1 MSQIT
6 VSQLDAVM
14 QHLTGL
20 GVAELQELH
29 ISTGRITYITVP
41 HKGTAVQTVGQVL
54 IVPDPEPEEVQDVA
68 QPDVGDGTDG
78 ATGASD

>member
-6 VSQLDAVM
+6 VSDLDTVM

-20 GVAELQELH
+20 GVNELQELH

-41 HKGTAVQTVGQVL
+41 HRGTGVQTVGQVL
-54 IVPDPEPEEVQDVA
+54 IVPDPEPGEAEVVE
-68 QPDVGDGTDG
+68 PDEPE
-78 ATGASD
+78 A